1 MSFLRQILTVG
12 SGSMMAQVLT
22 VATMPVLSRLYSP
35 TAYAGWAL
43 LMSVTIIFTSVAT
56 LRYELAIV
64 LPSTH
69 EEAANVMAV
78 CAFVT
83 IAMSIIAGCLL
94 PLSWGWLLGK
104 GFYRELNFWLWSVP
118 LLIVATG
125 VYMACNT
132 WLVRTKEF
140 GWYSIS
146 QVGLPFLTIFCQI
159 LVALL
164 GINSASGL
172 IIGTIFSQCSLVALL
187 LILISSKY
195 GHLILRSISR
205 QEIRNSLNKYRMYP
219 FYMTPYTLIGT
230 IRDRLVY
237 FLLGYCGAKSDV
249 GFYNISSR
257 LVNMPNNLVS
267 SAIRPVFFQKAA
279 RSQFI
284 SLEVPINR
292 AMMFLAVCIIPF
304 WILFLFH
311 AKTLFAFI
319 FGEPWREA
327 GLYAAILSIPAIPL
341 LLGNWL
347 DRSFDVLGK
356 QRLAF
361 ILESVFSSL
370 SIFVLSMGA
379 LVFNNVLI
387 AICLQAGIMTIYYS
401 YWIIVLFNIASF
413 DTYGLLKLIGLISL
427 VGIGSIIISWL
438 LLAAMPLIIAIVL
451 NGVIASLGVLAYIYV
466 QWNELKMIV

>member
-1 MSFLRQILTVG
+1 
-12 SGSMMAQVLT
+12 MMAQVLT

-104 GFYRELNFWLWSVP
+104 GFYGELNFWLWSVP
-118 LLIVATG
+118 LLIAATG
-125 VYMACNT
+125 FYMACNT

-195 GHLILRSISR
+195 GHLILQSISR

-219 FYMTPYTLIGT
+219 FYMTPYTLVGT

-237 FLLGYCGAKSDV
+237 FFLGYCGNKADV

-257 LVNMPNNLVS
+257 LVNMPNSLVS

-279 RSQFI
+279 SSHFS
-284 SLEVPINR
+284 SLEGPINR
-292 AMMFLAVCIIPF
+292 AIISLAVCVIPF

-311 AKTLFAFI
+311 AKTLFAI
-319 FGEPWREA
+319 VFGEPWREA
-327 GLYAAILSIPAIPL
+327 GLYAAILSVPAIPL

-347 DRSFDVLGK
+347 DRSFDVLGR
-356 QRLAF
+356 QQLAF
-361 ILESVFSSL
+361 ILEVVFSGL
-370 SIFVLSMGA
+370 SIVALSIGT
-379 LVFNNVLI
+379 LVFKNIFI
-387 AICLQAGIMTIYYS
+387 AICLQAGIMTVYLS
-401 YWIIVLFNIASF
+401 FWIIVLFYVASF
-413 DTYGLLKLIGLISL
+413 NIYGLLKLIGVISL
-427 VGIGSIIISWL
+427 VGIGSVIVSWL
-438 LLAAMPLIIAIVL
+438 LLAVMPVNTAIMI
-451 NGVIASLGVLAYIYV
+451 NGVVVGIGVVFYLYV
-466 QWNELKMIV
+466 QWNDLRMVV